1 MFRPHALVLTGLRKG
16 ELASINACNVDLD
29 GQMPYFVLNAA
40 DEKNRN
46 GGEIP
51 IHNDLAADL
60 RSWLSDKLRAL
71 QDEARLKLGQ
81 PIPMR
86 WPPETPVF
94 NVPDGLIRIL
104 DRDLVAA
111 GIARLT
117 RNQQTGKLIIDKRGD
132 RGRTI
137 DVHALRTTFGT
148 HLSKGGVPLRTAQ
161 AAMRHSKPDL
171 TANIYTDPKLLDIAG
186 ALDALP
192 SLPLDPK
199 PQCEGAR
206 ATGTDG
212 GVVLRCERDCTYDC
226 TSSWKPRDT
235 KGYA

>member
-1 MFRPHALVLTGLRKG
+1 MFRPHALVLT
-16 ELASINACNVDLD
+16 
-29 GQMPYFVLNAA
+29 
-40 DEKNRN
+40 
-46 GGEIP
+46 
-51 IHNDLAADL
+51 AADL

-86 WPPETPVF
+86 LPPETPVF

-199 PQCEGAR
+199 LQCEGAR

-226 TSSWKPRDT
+226 TSSLETEGHQGVCMTTKCGRREGGWRADPRAQLPILTWITNKKPRR
-235 KGYA
+235 AALS

>member
-1 MFRPHALVLTGLRKG
+1 LG
-16 ELASINACNVDLD
+16 
-29 GQMPYFVLNAA
+29 
-40 DEKNRN
+40 
-46 GGEIP
+46 
-51 IHNDLAADL
+51 
-60 RSWLSDKLRAL
+60 DKLSAL
-71 QDEARLKLGQ
+71 QAAAKRKIGE

-86 WPPETPVF
+86 LQANEKLF

-111 GIARLT
+111 GIARWVKDLK
-117 RNQQTGKLIIDKRGD
+117 TGKAFIDKRD
-132 RGRTI
+132 ERGRTI

-171 TANIYTDPKLLDIAG
+171 TANVYTDPKLLDVAG

-192 SLPLDPK
+192 ALPLDPNPLRNEAK
-199 PQCEGAR
+199 

-212 GVVLRCERDCTYDC
+212 AVHADAIALLIASNSGQTRAGGGTSGNRRKSNAKAAKDEYSAASDVSVNRNGSRSTGDHEPARERAMGLEPT
-226 TSSWKPRDT
+226 TASLEGWHS
-235 KGYA
+235 AN